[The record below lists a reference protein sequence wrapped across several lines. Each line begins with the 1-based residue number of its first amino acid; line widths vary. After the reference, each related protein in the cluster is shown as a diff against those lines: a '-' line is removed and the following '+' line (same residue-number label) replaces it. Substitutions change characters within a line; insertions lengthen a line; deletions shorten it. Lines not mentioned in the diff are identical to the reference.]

1 MARQHGHGSLAWVSN
16 IEDADEAIDA
26 RGRDE
31 LRAVFIPVVG
41 EGFGRGHGAV
51 VVVLL
56 ESGIPVVIIVLV
68 VGRGVQGDGS
78 REVVCGRGR
87 GAEVEEA
94 EVGVRGDGGE
104 DGGGMWGEGGGV
116 GARVGGEGDE
126 GIGAVGRPLF
136 FFFFFMSALSC
147 QLSGFLF
154 FFLFR
159 ELEVEQYGEGV
170 SGVEEKRREDR
181 RDVRS

>member
-1 MARQHGHGSLAWVSN
+1 MARQHGHGPLAWVSD

-51 VVVLL
+51 VVVVVL
-56 ESGIPVVIIVLV
+56 ESGNPVVIIVLV
-68 VGRGVQGDGS
+68 VGRGVQGYGS

-94 EVGVRGDGGE
+94 EVRVGGDGGE

-126 GIGAVGRPLF
+126 GIGAVRRPLFFLSQRCLVSFLVF
-136 FFFFFMSALSC
+136 FFFFFGS
-147 QLSGFLF
+147 
-154 FFLFR
+154 
-159 ELEVEQYGEGV
+159 
-170 SGVEEKRREDR
+170 
-181 RDVRS
+181 

>member
-1 MARQHGHGSLAWVSN
+1 MRAPRHLPNGISMARQHGHGPLARVSN

-51 VVVLL
+51 VVVVLTV
-56 ESGIPVVIIVLV
+56 VVIVV

-78 REVVCGRGR
+78 REVVCGGGR

-94 EVGVRGDGGE
+94 EVRVGGDGGE
-104 DGGGMWGEGGGV
+104 DGGGVGGEGGRV

-136 FFFFFMSALSC
+136 FFYVSVVLSA
-147 QLSGFLF
+147 F
-154 FFLFR
+154 
-159 ELEVEQYGEGV
+159 
-170 SGVEEKRREDR
+170 
-181 RDVRS
+181 